1 MALVPVHLASG
12 GSHVPVM
19 MGSRMLGLFIPFQ
32 SQDIFPDSKSELSS
46 RQIAVDHFCVPCSVF
61 PVSSALCLLC
71 PLMPAADA
79 ASVAFSYL
87 GSLKT

>member
-12 GSHVPVM
+12 GSHAPVT